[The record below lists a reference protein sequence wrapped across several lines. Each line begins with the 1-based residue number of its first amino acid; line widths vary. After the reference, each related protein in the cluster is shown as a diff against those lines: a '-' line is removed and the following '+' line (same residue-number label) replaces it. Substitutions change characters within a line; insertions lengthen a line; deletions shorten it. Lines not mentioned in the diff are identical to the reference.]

1 MPESRLAK
9 RIHNATWGR
18 PGGWAEETEALLQR
32 YRLEM
37 PPSTEMSSKAW
48 EKKMRRH
55 IGAVEGWVWE
65 AEAASKPKLR
75 TLTRVKQQLAEE
87 EYIQSTGRDAVV
99 LARLR
104 TGSSELEIERGR
116 WRGLK
121 LDERL
126 CPLCGSGVGDEEHIL
141 CRCSRLEGVR
151 RAHTAHL
158 FEKLIDK
165 GYDSTVRELAWG
177 GAEEWLRVR
186 LGCATGLEGDDTIMK
201 WAGMSAKEIMQ
212 QRARIAREG

>member
-1 MPESRLAK
+1 LGRNESKGKWKTVAARLADKGYRVWTALMAGGGGGRGVSPHVSSRLWKAVV
-9 RIHNATWGR
+9 R
-18 PGGWAEETEALLQR
+18 PALTHGAE
-32 YRLEM
+32 
-37 PPSTEMSSKAW
+37 
-48 EKKMRRH
+48 
-55 IGAVEGWVWE
+55 
-65 AEAASKPKLR
+65 
-75 TLTRVKQQLAEE
+75 
-87 EYIQSTGRDAVV
+87 VV

-104 TGSSELEIERGR
+104 TGSSELEIERGG

-126 CPLCGSGVGDEEHIL
+126 CPLCGSGVEDEEHIL
-141 CRCSRLEGVR
+141 CRCNRLVGVR

-186 LGCATGLEGDDTIMK
+186 LGCATGLETTP
-201 WAGMSAKEIMQ
+201 S
-212 QRARIAREG
+212 